1 MGVTPR
7 LEGAADEE
15 TRSRSRFRLRSC
27 AIGVAALA
35 AFGVILA
42 ACGSG
47 SKTTATASASRSTT
61 TAAANGNRTAQR
73 QAFTQCMQSHGINA
87 ANLPRGAFGRGGG
100 GQNSSQSSNG
110 GSNTTGPTTSF
121 TLPPGVTQQQM
132 QSALQACRSLLPAG
146 GRNFQNNPAFA
157 AYRNCLQLHG
167 VTTGTGGGQG
177 LDRTSPTVQAA
188 MQACSALRPAPSSS
202 TSTPPST

>member
-1 MGVTPR
+1 MFGSGWRVR
-7 LEGAADEE
+7 AG
-15 TRSRSRFRLRSC
+15 RLRGDPGRLREWFQDHGHC
-27 AIGVAALA
+27 
-35 AFGVILA
+35 FGQSVDDD
-42 ACGSG
+42 GS
-47 SKTTATASASRSTT
+47 RQ
-61 TAAANGNRTAQR
+61 GNRTAQR

>member
-1 MGVTPR
+1 MGVTPFS
-7 LEGAADEE
+7 EGAADKE
-15 TRSRSRFRLRSC
+15 TGSRSRFRVRSW

-35 AFGVILA
+35 AFVLILA
-42 ACGSG
+42 ACGGG
-47 SKTTATASASRSTT
+47 SKTTATASPSRSTT
-61 TAAANGNRTAQR
+61 TAPANGNRAAQR
-73 QAFTQCMQSHGINA
+73 QAFTQCMQSHGVKTT
-87 ANLPRGAFGRGGG
+87 NLPRRALGGG
-100 GQNSSQSSNG
+100 GQNSSQNSNG
-110 GSNTTGPTTSF
+110 GTSSTGPTTSF

-132 QSALQACRSLLPAG
+132 QSALQACRSLMPAG

-177 LDRTSPTVQAA
+177 VDRTNPTVQAA
-188 MQACSALRPAPSSS
+188 MQACAALRPAPSSS

>member
-7 LEGAADEE
+7 LEGAADKD
-15 TRSRSRFRLRSC
+15 TRSRSRFPARSW

-35 AFGVILA
+35 AFGLILA
-42 ACGSG
+42 ACGGG

-73 QAFTQCMQSHGINA
+73 QAFTQCMQSRGVKTT
-87 ANLPRGAFGRGGG
+87 NLPRRAFGGAG
-100 GQNSSQSSNG
+100 GQNSSQDSNG
-110 GSNTTGPTTSF
+110 GSSSTGPTTSF